1 MSESSTRHAGGGT
14 ATAPGASPPSLA
26 ASPGRGGGSGRWSE
40 PRRWISEVIE
50 FVYRLAGSTLAT
62 PKVAVG
68 VSLAGII
75 LIMIVGVLSPNFN
88 TLPPN
93 HTGDPSKLQPVV
105 LPLSGHLFS
114 LPWYVSFPLTYLA
127 IVAQCLGLAGLLWAN
142 SRGWRPNPRHLF
154 LAACVIV
161 CVMVNITP
169 VGSSDAA
176 SYAAYGWLAHHG
188 YDPYTNGP
196 IALGQG
202 NEYTKAVGPMWT
214 STPSV
219 YGPLA
224 TWIQEFA
231 AGLGGKGRPG
241 VTVHYLMI
249 FNGAVFLAVGY
260 FLLKTSTDPVRASL
274 MWVANPV
281 LIQQLVAG
289 GHLDTYAAAAS
300 VVGVQIVRG
309 GNRGWRYLAAGVA
322 VGVACAFKIN
332 AGLVGAGLAWV
343 LVMRRDWW
351 NIVRLGVGGIG
362 AVVAFYSTYG
372 LHAFN
377 QLLQASGL
385 VATPSPWRAFQLIT
399 QGVFTVFGHESLGK
413 SLGGAATSLAWPI
426 FMVVLAVFIY
436 RRFSPD
442 QPAVVTVP
450 FALAFAWIVAAPWS
464 LPWYAALAW
473 VILALLP
480 RNPMTR
486 WLTLVTVF
494 LALMHSS
501 GGGPAP
507 WATT

>member
-1 MSESSTRHAGGGT
+1 MSESSTRRAGGT
-14 ATAPGASPPSLA
+14 ATAPGASPQSF
-26 ASPGRGGGSGRWSE
+26 GGPTGDGSGAPRWAE
-40 PRRWISEVIE
+40 PRRWIGDVIE

-62 PKVAVG
+62 PRVAMG
-68 VSLAGII
+68 VSLTGVL
-75 LIMIVGVLSPNFN
+75 LIMVVGILSPNFN

-93 HTGDPSKLQPVV
+93 HTGDPSALQPLV

-114 LPWYVSFPLTYLA
+114 LPWYLSFPLTYLA

-142 SRGWRPNPRHLF
+142 SRGWQPNPRHLF
-154 LAACVIV
+154 LAACAIV
-161 CVMVNITP
+161 AVMVNITP

-176 SYAAYGWLAHHG
+176 SYAAYGWIAHHG

-196 IALGQG
+196 FILGQA

-214 STPSV
+214 NTPSV

-231 AGLGGKGRPG
+231 ATLGGAHRPG

-249 FNGAVFLAVGY
+249 FNGVVFLAVGY

-300 VVGVQIVRG
+300 VVGVQLAWRG
-309 GNRGWRYLAAGVA
+309 TRWWRYVGAGVA
-322 VGVACAFKIN
+322 IGIACAFKIN
-332 AGLVGAGLAWV
+332 AGLVGAGLAWA
-343 LVMRRDWW
+343 LAMRRDWW
-351 NIVRLGVGGIG
+351 RVAWLAIGGLGTVI
-362 AVVAFYSTYG
+362 AFYSYYG
-372 LHAFN
+372 LHAFK
-377 QLLQASGL
+377 QLLSASSL
-385 VATPSPWRAFQLIT
+385 VATPSPWRALQLAT
-399 QGVFTVFGHESLGK
+399 QGIFALFGQASLGK
-413 SLGGAATSLAWPI
+413 SVGGAVTSVAWPAL
-426 FMVVLAVFIY
+426 MVVLAVLIY

-450 FALAFAWIVAAPWS
+450 FALAFAWIVVAPWS

-507 WATT
+507 WATS